1 MHIAPILQFLDQLQQ
16 NNNRAWMETN
26 KTTYQ
31 ESRHTLL
38 KITEQLIQGIGKFD
52 SDIGMLAPASCIFR
66 INRDIRFA
74 KDKSPYKSNMGAYFA
89 KGGKTGGYA
98 GYYLHL
104 QPHNQSFI
112 AGGIYDPSPE
122 ILKKVRQEIDYNG
135 DKLELI
141 VRDKKFSELFEKLQG
156 ESLQRPP
163 KGYEASHP
171 HIDWLKLKSF
181 IAVHPVMDTVVA
193 KPDFIEHTLT
203 LFQAL
208 APLNR
213 FLNTALDDSE

>member
-1 MHIAPILQFLDQLQQ
+1 
-16 NNNRAWMETN
+16 MEMN
-26 KTTYQ
+26 KSVYQ
-31 ESRHTLL
+31 EARHTLL
-38 KITEQLIQGIGKFD
+38 QATEQLIQGIGKFD
-52 SDIGMLAPASCIFR
+52 HDIAVLAPANCIFR
-66 INRDIRFA
+66 INRDIRFT

-104 QPHNQSFI
+104 QPNNQSFI

-122 ILKKVRQEIDYNG
+122 VLKKIRQEIDYNG
-135 DKLELI
+135 EKLELI
-141 VRDKKFSELFEKLQG
+141 VGDKRFKELFGKLQG

-163 KGYEASHP
+163 KGYEANHP

-181 IAVHPVMDTVVA
+181 IAIHPVMDTMVA

-203 LFQAL
+203 LFEAL
-208 APLNR
+208 APLNQ
-213 FLNTALDDSE
+213 FLNAALDDIE